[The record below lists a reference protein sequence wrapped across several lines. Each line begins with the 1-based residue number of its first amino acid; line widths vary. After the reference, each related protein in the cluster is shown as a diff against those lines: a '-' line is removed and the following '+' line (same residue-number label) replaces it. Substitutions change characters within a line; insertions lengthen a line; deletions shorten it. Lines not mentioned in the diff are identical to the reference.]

1 MNRRNP
7 LNPRTSRRRFLG
19 SAAAVI
25 GLPYL
30 ASVVER
36 DVVAAESCANIQR
49 FIAFF
54 VPNGIHMPDFTP
66 SASGTGWK
74 TPYILEPLDPIKSK
88 IAVVTGID
96 YQKTAMPAEPP
107 GGHGSGTGAFLTM
120 MPVNGNDKNPKRIS
134 LDQKIAQATVAC
146 KRPLPSLQLG
156 LKVTGDGSD
165 HCPSLAFIETISWE
179 ANTPKPFVDDPQK
192 NFNTIFEGVDTTA
205 SAADAEKRKAVRT
218 SVLDHVLG
226 EADSLKTQ
234 LSPSDLLKLDEYM
247 TSVRELETRI
257 QNLGGTGAGCM
268 KPAKPTLTGSSPYE
282 QRVPLTLELAAL
294 AFECDVTRVISFMF
308 GRGNSMQ
315 DFAFLFNKESTPH
328 HHTSHHAGNA
338 ALQAKLKEIS
348 RWEVDQMAT
357 LLKRLDKTQEAGGR
371 TILDNSLA
379 YFNSEISDGNVHLKY
394 DMPVLLAGSAGGK
407 LKVDGSHY
415 MYTQMSFPRPLV
427 GPRGGPHGINLFVSI
442 LNAFG
447 IPDNTFGDG
456 SATGPLK
463 ELAVG

>member
-1 MNRRNP
+1 MD
-7 LNPRTSRRRFLG
+7 PRTSRRRFLG
-19 SAAAVI
+19 SAAAVV

-66 SASGTGWK
+66 SAAGKDWAM
-74 TPYILEPLDPIKSK
+74 PYILQPLEPIRNK

-96 YQKTAMPAEPP
+96 YQQTAQPAEPP

-120 MPVNGNDKNPKRIS
+120 MPVNGNDKNPNRIS
-134 LDQKIAQATVAC
+134 LDQKIAKSMTAC
-146 KRPLPSLQLG
+146 GRSLPSLQLG
-156 LKVTGDGSD
+156 LKVRGDGSD
-165 HCPSLAFIETISWE
+165 HTPNLAFIETISWD
-179 ANTPKPFVDDPQK
+179 ANKPLPFVDDPQE
-192 NFNTIFEGVDTTA
+192 NFDRIFEGVDTTA
-205 SAADAEKRKAVRT
+205 SASDAAKRKAVRT

-234 LSPSDLLKLDEYM
+234 LSASDLLKLDEYM
-247 TSVRELETRI
+247 TSVRALETRI
-257 QNLGGTGAGCM
+257 QNLGGVGAGCM
-268 KPAKPTLTGSSPYE
+268 KPAKPTVTGASPYE

-315 DFAFLFNKESTPH
+315 DFAFLFNNESTPH
-328 HHTSHHAGNA
+328 HKTSHHAGNA
-338 ALQAKLKEIS
+338 ALQAKLKEIGH
-348 RWEVDQMAT
+348 WEVDQMAT
-357 LLKRLDKTQEAGGR
+357 LLKRLDKTEEAGGR
-371 TILDNSLA
+371 TILDNTLA

-407 LKVDGSHY
+407 LKVDGTHY
-415 MYTQMSFPRPLV
+415 MYTQMKSPRPLV
-427 GPRGGPHGINLFVSI
+427 GPRGGPHGIKLFVSI
-442 LNAFG
+442 MNAFG
-447 IPDNTFGDG
+447 IPDKTFGDG
-456 SATGPLK
+456 TAEGPLT
-463 ELAVG
+463 ELMV

>member
-1 MNRRNP
+1 M
-7 LNPRTSRRRFLG
+7 NPRTSRRRFLG
-19 SAAAVI
+19 SAAAVV

-36 DVVAAESCANIQR
+36 DVEAAESCANIQR

-66 SASGTGWK
+66 SAEGKDWAM
-74 TPYILEPLDPIKSK
+74 PYILSPLEPIRKK

-96 YQKTAMPAEPP
+96 YHKTAMPGEPP

-120 MPVNGNDKNPKRIS
+120 MPVHNNDKNPARIS
-134 LDQKIAQATVAC
+134 LDQKIAKTMAAC
-146 KRPLPSLQLG
+146 GRPLPSLQLG
-156 LKVTGDGSD
+156 LKVRGDGSD
-165 HCPSLAFIETISWE
+165 HTPSLAFIETISWD
-179 ANTPKPFVDDPQK
+179 ANKPLPFVDDPQE
-192 NFNTIFEGVDTTA
+192 NFDRIFAGADPST
-205 SAADAEKRKAVRT
+205 SATDAARRKAVRT

-234 LSPSDLLKLDEYM
+234 LSASDLLKLDEYM
-247 TSVRELETRI
+247 TSVRALETRI
-257 QNLGGTGAGCM
+257 QNLGSGAGCA
-268 KPAKPTLTGSSPYE
+268 KPAKPTATSASPYE
-282 QRVPLTLELAAL
+282 QRVPLALELAAL

-338 ALQAKLKEIS
+338 ALQAKLKEIGH
-348 RWEVDQMAT
+348 WEVDQMAT
-357 LLKRLDKTQEAGGR
+357 FLKRLDKTEEAGGR
-371 TILDNSLA
+371 TILDNTLA

-407 LKVDGSHY
+407 LKVDGTHY
-415 MYTQMSFPRPLV
+415 MYTKMKFPRPLV
-427 GPRGGPHGINLFVSI
+427 GPGGGPHGIRLFVSI
-442 LNAFG
+442 MNAFG
-447 IPDNTFGDG
+447 IPDKTFGDG
-456 SATGPLK
+456 SAQGPL
-463 ELAVG
+463 EDLLV